1 LTTRGIL
8 RDMEDELLSTRE
20 VAKRLKL
27 CRVTVQRLMRRGEIP
42 AVKVGRSWRVRR
54 SALEDRLRDAR

>member
-1 LTTRGIL
+1 
-8 RDMEDELLSTRE
+8 MEDELLSTRE